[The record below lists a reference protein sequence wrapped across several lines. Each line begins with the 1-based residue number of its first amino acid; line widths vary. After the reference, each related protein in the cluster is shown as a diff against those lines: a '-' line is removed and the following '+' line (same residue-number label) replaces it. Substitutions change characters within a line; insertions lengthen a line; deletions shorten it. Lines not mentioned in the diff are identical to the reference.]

1 MSANYVRNP
10 SRSVVRHSKKELM
23 PSIAWPLKEIW
34 RLYVFGFIRPLFR
47 ELESLVWP
55 GTIVNSRKM
64 NPTWVEQMASRI
76 RGWNLALYH

>member
-47 ELESLVWP
+47 ELESWNYCKFKKNEPHLGRTDGLEDP
-55 GTIVNSRKM
+55 GLESR
-64 NPTWVEQMASRI
+64 
-76 RGWNLALYH
+76 ALPLS